1 MATFAVKLIAVA
13 RAKAGKLSDRRV
25 RVLSIVE
32 VGGIRRALLGRANM
46 RHNRDISGQEEL
58 DSYNTPHLYHLAL
71 QLGVLRGESAA
82 DGQDTF
88 YLIVTNNNLRWFCNT
103 ADTN

>member
-32 VGGIRRALLGRANM
+32 VGGIRRALLGRANT
-46 RHNRDISGQEEL
+46 RHKRDISG
-58 DSYNTPHLYHLAL
+58 
-71 QLGVLRGESAA
+71 
-82 DGQDTF
+82 
-88 YLIVTNNNLRWFCNT
+88 
-103 ADTN
+103 

>member
-71 QLGVLRGESAA
+71 QLGVLWGESVV
-82 DGQDTF
+82 DTATLMF
-88 YLIVTNNNLRWFCNT
+88 LY
-103 ADTN
+103 